1 MGLDNAGFLST
12 ISPAVTLHPSASRSE
27 HVVKQAGD
35 LNPNKKGSAEET
47 SPNAG
52 NTATGVTKSTAMD
65 DIASPASNPSGT
77 LPVEKESDRLHLD
90 ASPEK
95 SKFKAPLVAAVQ
107 AHGSPHVSGVR
118 APPPTPE
125 TVSNLAVG
133 RLFMDVLKDFPPDR
147 MLSLGDSMHAP
158 KNFSKLRYSRS
169 TAASQSPNQFFSP
182 VPQSYKPREDA
193 NFTRMSFKAA
203 DTPSAPVFNLT
214 RPESKSLSDPQVTFR
229 LQPQSTTPSP
239 EQTPKEPT
247 RKEPTRLEQSVI
259 PSPRIK
265 VPQVVF
271 KEPDVATTTTAA
283 HLFTSGTREIPQPP
297 PRLEPSPAKE
307 DQTAKVD
314 TPDVPDRPLDTNIR
328 GAAKLGTPNQ
338 ARYAQVNPFSTPNT
352 PDSAKEV
359 ETAKENKSAGQVAN
373 ADSPAGGGVGDLEH
387 GTPRKS
393 PKPVGELLTPA
404 SMTFGAVSPQ
414 LAKAAGITAACK
426 PGKVAGE
433 DLEGALYFTAWP
445 KVERRGTRTAAK
457 VRKVMLTGI
466 PSGATPNLVAS
477 FVFGGPLERI
487 HVGDSSAFVTFL
499 RGEDAERYYEA
510 TENGLDYEK
519 DGVKYVIMTEMT
531 SEVNP
536 VSGILREYIEKEFT
550 RCVRA
555 IGVDREWTLTALH
568 EVAARKG
575 RKVEKIVDGLNANR
589 ASTFKSTMRSVNWR
603 FADLQDAV
611 KFKQSLSRSED
622 WEECNIHFAPDP

>member
-47 SPNAG
+47 SSNAG
-52 NTATGVTKSTAMD
+52 NTATGATKSTAMD

-77 LPVEKESDRLHLD
+77 LPAEKESDRLHLD
-90 ASPEK
+90 ASPEQSK
-95 SKFKAPLVAAVQ
+95 SKTPLVAAVQ
-107 AHGSPHVSGVR
+107 AHGSPQVSGVR

-125 TVSNLAVG
+125 TVSNLAIG

-182 VPQSYKPREDA
+182 VPQSSKPREDA

-203 DTPSAPVFNLT
+203 DTPSAPVFNLPP
-214 RPESKSLSDPQVTFR
+214 PESKLLSDPQVTLR
-229 LQPQSTTPSP
+229 VQPQTTTPSP
-239 EQTPKEPT
+239 EKNPEEPT
-247 RKEPTRLEQSVI
+247 CLEQPVNT
-259 PSPRIK
+259 RAQIK
-265 VPQVVF
+265 VPQVVVR
-271 KEPDVATTTTAA
+271 EPDVATTTTAA
-283 HLFTSGTREIPQPP
+283 HVSTSGSMKIPPPPPP
-297 PRLEPSPAKE
+297 PRLGASPAKE
-307 DQTAKVD
+307 VQTAKVH
-314 TPDVPDRPLDTNIR
+314 TPDVPDQPLDTSIK

-338 ARYAQVNPFSTPNT
+338 ARYAQVNPFPISNT
-352 PDSAKEV
+352 PDSVKEV

-373 ADSPAGGGVGDLEH
+373 ADSPAGVRLGGLEA
-387 GTPRKS
+387 GTPRTC
-393 PKPVGELLTPA
+393 PTPVGGLLTPA
-404 SMTFGAVSPQ
+404 SMTFGGVSPQ
-414 LAKAAGITAACK
+414 LVKTAGITAPSK
-426 PGKVAGE
+426 PGKVVAE

-445 KVERRGTRTAAK
+445 NVERRGTRTAAK

-555 IGVDREWTLTALH
+555 IGVDREWTLMALH

-575 RKVEKIVDGLNANR
+575 RKVEKIVDGLNANK
-589 ASTFKSTMRSVNWR
+589 ASTFKPSPT
-603 FADLQDAV
+603 
-611 KFKQSLSRSED
+611 
-622 WEECNIHFAPDP
+622 

>member
-47 SPNAG
+47 SSNAG

-65 DIASPASNPSGT
+65 DIATPASNPSGT

-90 ASPEK
+90 ASPEQ

-107 AHGSPHVSGVR
+107 AHGSPQVSGVR
-118 APPPTPE
+118 APPPAPE
-125 TVSNLAVG
+125 TVSNLAIG

-193 NFTRMSFKAA
+193 NFT
-203 DTPSAPVFNLT
+203 
-214 RPESKSLSDPQVTFR
+214 
-229 LQPQSTTPSP
+229 
-239 EQTPKEPT
+239 
-247 RKEPTRLEQSVI
+247 
-259 PSPRIK
+259 
-265 VPQVVF
+265 
-271 KEPDVATTTTAA
+271 
-283 HLFTSGTREIPQPP
+283 SGTREIPPPP

-314 TPDVPDRPLDTNIR
+314 TPDVPDRPLDTNIK

-393 PKPVGELLTPA
+393 PKPVGEPLTPA

-414 LAKAAGITAACK
+414 LVKAAGITAACK

-589 ASTFKSTMRSVNWR
+589 ASTFKQCVRSTGASPTFKMQSSSSNR
-603 FADLQDAV
+603 LAV
-611 KFKQSLSRSED
+611 ARTGKSATSTLLPTRKSYYLGPRDSAS
-622 WEECNIHFAPDP
+622 PL

>member
-1 MGLDNAGFLST
+1 MGLDNAGYLST
-12 ISPAVTLHPSASRSE
+12 ISPAFTLHPSTSGSE

-47 SPNAG
+47 SSNAG
-52 NTATGVTKSTAMD
+52 NTATGATKSTAVD

-77 LPVEKESDRLHLD
+77 LPAEKESDRLHLD
-90 ASPEK
+90 ASPEQ
-95 SKFKAPLVAAVQ
+95 SKFKAPFVAAVQ
-107 AHGSPHVSGVR
+107 AHGSPQVSGVR

-125 TVSNLAVG
+125 TVSNLAIG

-214 RPESKSLSDPQVTFR
+214 RPESKSLSDPQATVR
-229 LQPQSTTPSP
+229 LQPQSTSPSP
-239 EQTPKEPT
+239 EKTP
-247 RKEPTRLEQSVI
+247 KEPTRLEQSVI
-259 PSPRIK
+259 TSPQIK
-265 VPQVVF
+265 VPQVVV

-283 HLFTSGTREIPQPP
+283 HVFTSGTTEIPPPP

-307 DQTAKVD
+307 VQTAKVD
-314 TPDVPDRPLDTNIR
+314 TPDVPDRPLDTNVK

-338 ARYAQVNPFSTPNT
+338 ARYAQVNPFPTPNT

-359 ETAKENKSAGQVAN
+359 ETAKENKLAGQVAS
-373 ADSPAGGGVGDLEH
+373 ADSPAGGGGVGDLED
-387 GTPRKS
+387 GTPRIS

-414 LAKAAGITAACK
+414 LVKAAGITAAFK

-457 VRKVMLTGI
+457 VRKVMLAGI

-555 IGVDREWTLTALH
+555 IGVDREWTLLALH
-568 EVAARKG
+568 EGKY
-575 RKVEKIVDGLNANR
+575 IQ
-589 ASTFKSTMRSVNWR
+589 TMRSVNWR